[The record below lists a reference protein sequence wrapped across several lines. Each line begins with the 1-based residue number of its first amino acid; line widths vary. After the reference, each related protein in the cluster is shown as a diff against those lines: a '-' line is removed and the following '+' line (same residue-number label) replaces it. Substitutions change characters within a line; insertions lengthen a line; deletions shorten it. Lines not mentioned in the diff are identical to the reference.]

1 MATIGLDMLHYAK
14 ITEEWV
20 SETKAVVTNHSDFA
34 ADYAVLCFEQT
45 APRALCGFKRVH
57 LAAGESVTVEFE
69 KYE

>member
-20 SETKAVVTNHSDFA
+20 SETKAVVTNQSDFA
-34 ADYAVLCFEQT
+34 ADYAVLCFEQDE
-45 APRALCGFKRVH
+45 PHALCGFRRVH
-57 LAAGESVTVEFE
+57 LEAGETVSVQFE